1 MNNKMGMKKE
11 IMKSKV
17 ISAIEENRDLIYKVG
32 RKIYKNPELGYR
44 EFETTKLVR
53 EFFKEELNLDMVDEG
68 IAYTGCRAKL
78 NYDKSGPKIA
88 VLGELDG
95 IVCNGHPDAL
105 ASGVSHTCGHNF
117 QIAGMLA
124 VAIGLIKS
132 DVYKELDGKIDFI
145 ATPAE
150 EFVEMDYR
158 NKLREKGIIQYFGG
172 KQELI
177 RNGSFDDVD
186 IAVMFHVLDI
196 GNKKVLVGPVS
207 NGFIGEDITFIG
219 REAHAGNAPHKG
231 VNALS
236 AALLAMNNI
245 NAQKETFQEIDKVRI
260 HPIITRGGD
269 IVNVVPANVR
279 MESYTRARNIEAMLD
294 ANEKVN
300 RSLIAGAM
308 AVGAN
313 IEIKQLPGYLP
324 MLKYQGMEDI
334 LFKNLLSLGIGE
346 EDIIQGGDFTGSFDL
361 GDVSHIMPTLHP
373 MFGGIRGE
381 LHSKEYR
388 IIDEEYLYLEPAK
401 ALALTIIDLLFDDA
415 KEAKNILRDFVPAM
429 TKEEYLNFMKS
440 NDKTIKK
447 EFLDKE
453 I

>member
-1 MNNKMGMKKE
+1 MGMTKE
-11 IMKSKV
+11 TMKSKV
-17 ISAIEENRDLIYKVG
+17 ISAIDENRDLIFEIG

-44 EFETTKLVR
+44 EFETTKLVK
-53 EFFKEELNLDMVDEG
+53 EFFEKELDLHMVEDG
-68 IAYTGCRAKL
+68 IAYTGCRARI
-78 NYDKSGPKIA
+78 NNDKSGPKVA

-105 ASGVSHTCGHNF
+105 DSGVSHTCGHNF

-124 VAIGLIKS
+124 VAVGLIKS
-132 DVYKELDGKIDFI
+132 GVYRELDGKIDFI

-158 NKLREKGIIQYFGG
+158 NDLREKGVIQYFGG

-186 IAVMFHVLDI
+186 MAVMFHVLDI

-207 NGFIGEDITFIG
+207 NGFIGEKIQFIG
-219 REAHAGNAPHKG
+219 KESHAGNAPHRG
-231 VNALS
+231 VNALN
-236 AALLAMNNI
+236 AALLAINNI
-245 NAQKETFQEIDKVRI
+245 NAQKETFQESDKVRI
-260 HPIITRGGD
+260 HPIITKGGD
-269 IVNVVPANVR
+269 IVNVVPADVR
-279 MESYTRARNIEAMLD
+279 MESYTRARTVEAMLD

-308 AVGAN
+308 AIGAN
-313 IEIKQLPGYLP
+313 VEIKQIPGYLP
-324 MLKYQGMEDI
+324 ILKHQQMEDI
-334 LFKNLLSLGIGE
+334 LFENLLNLGIE
-346 EDIIQGGDFTGSFDL
+346 EGDIIQGGDFTGSFDL
-361 GDVSHIMPTLHP
+361 GDLSHIMPTLHP

-381 LHSKEYR
+381 LHSKEYS
-388 IIDEEYLYLEPAK
+388 IIDEENLCLEPGK

-415 KEAKNILRDFVPAM
+415 KGAKKILENFAPTM

-440 NDKTIKK
+440 NDKVIKK
-447 EFLDKE
+447 EFLNK
-453 I
+453 

>member
-1 MNNKMGMKKE
+1 MGMKKE

-17 ISAIEENRDLIYKVG
+17 ISAIDDNKNLILDIG
-32 RKIYKNPELGYR
+32 RKIYKNPELGYK
-44 EFETTKLVR
+44 EFETTKIVK
-53 EFFKEELNLDMVDEG
+53 EFFKNELKFNVIDN
-68 IAYTGCRAKL
+68 IAYTGCRAQI
-78 NYDKSGPKIA
+78 NHDKSGPKVA

-95 IVCNGHPDAL
+95 IVCNEHPDSL
-105 ASGVSHTCGHNF
+105 DSGVSHACGHNF
-117 QIAGMLA
+117 QIAGMMA

-132 DVYKELDGKIDFI
+132 GVYKELDGKIDFI

-150 EFVEMDYR
+150 EFIELDYR
-158 NKLREKGIIQYFGG
+158 NKLKEEGVIQYFGG

-196 GNKKVLVGPVS
+196 GDKKVLVGPVS
-207 NGFIGEDITFIG
+207 NGFIGEDIRFIG

-231 VNALS
+231 VNAVN
-236 AALLAMNNI
+236 AALLAINNI
-245 NAQKETFQEIDKVRI
+245 NAQRETFRECDRVRV
-260 HPIITRGGD
+260 HPIITKGGD
-269 IVNVVPANVR
+269 IVNVVPADVR
-279 MESYTRARNIEAMLD
+279 IESYTRARTIEAMLD

-313 IEIKQLPGYLP
+313 VEIKQLPGYLP
-324 MLKYQGMEDI
+324 ILRHEQMEDI
-334 LFKNLLSLGIGE
+334 LFENLLSLGITE

-388 IIDEEYLYLEPAK
+388 IINEEYLYLEPAK
-401 ALALTIIDLLFDDA
+401 ALALTIIDLLFDNA
-415 KEAKNILRDFVPAM
+415 KEAKRILEDFAPAM
-429 TKEEYLNFMKS
+429 TKEEYLKFMES
-440 NDKTIKK
+440 NNKIIKK
-447 EFLDKE
+447 EFLDK
-453 I
+453 